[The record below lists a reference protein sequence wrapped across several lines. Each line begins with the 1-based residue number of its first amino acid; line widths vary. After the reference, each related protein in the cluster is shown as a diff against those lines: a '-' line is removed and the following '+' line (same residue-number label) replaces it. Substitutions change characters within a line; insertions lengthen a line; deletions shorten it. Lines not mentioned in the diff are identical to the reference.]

1 MCLPLDINVCTHNEQ
16 NIIEIALE
24 YPFLNVFLLYMP
36 VEKSLLTLFYVI
48 CVYTTEHS
56 FTLVI

>member
-36 VEKSLLTLFYVI
+36 VEKSLLIILRHLCIHY
-48 CVYTTEHS
+48 
-56 FTLVI
+56 